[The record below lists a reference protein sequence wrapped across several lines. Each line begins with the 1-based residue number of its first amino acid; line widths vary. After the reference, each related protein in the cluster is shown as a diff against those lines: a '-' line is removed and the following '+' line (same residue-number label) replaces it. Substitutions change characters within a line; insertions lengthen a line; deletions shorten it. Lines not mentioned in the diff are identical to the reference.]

1 MLDHAGPGRVPVRG
15 GSGQSLSVVPPGLAA
30 NGRKHKPRKYSIAS
44 TCYRDALEGR
54 TVRLCVRRAEY
65 FDPVTGAVDLA
76 KKGVCSDFLCNASP
90 VDEVAIAGPIRK
102 TMLLPDDWACR

>member
-1 MLDHAGPGRVPVRG
+1 MRVSDRFRYVE
-15 GSGQSLSVVPPGLAA
+15 GQSLSVVPLGLAV

-90 VDEVAIAGPIRK
+90 VDEIAIVGPIGK
-102 TMLLPDDWACR
+102 TVLLPEDWA